1 MPEATATPALPPLRD
16 LQPGVSA
23 PLSIDWWQGLNGHLT
38 GGQVVTLSG
47 QPVLIATA
55 LDRNVYA
62 FSSTGDRLWT
72 AKVPGPAYTLAALET
87 ERFAVGDDAGYV
99 TLLDSAGQTVWQ
111 VKVGSRVTSV
121 APGLDGLLAG
131 GWDEQLVVLT
141 ADGRV
146 RWRADLDGP
155 VSGLVALD
163 DLAVAATASGSLW
176 AFDAAG
182 VQVWRLDAGAPLV
195 QIGRLDA
202 GMRDLILAGS
212 QDGRLLALDGTGT
225 LHWQHLLGP
234 GAPMWHSADLVAGP
248 DPEIVVGFGGDAPSL
263 ALLSVAG
270 EMLWRVSIPSPVMA
284 IDSLDLDGDGTLEI
298 LTGLA
303 DGEIRA
309 LDGQGLQR
317 SSIHVGLPV
326 WHLVVEGPQSA
337 FVLADV
343 IVRRIVAGPGA
354 AGKAWFPLPATV
366 TVPPRNLPRG
376 SEVPDGAMTLLF
388 MGDVTLGRSVER
400 QLERY
405 GPSYPWQ
412 HLRPLLDDAGLV
424 AVNLEGV
431 LSAQGQP
438 MDKSYLIRAHPRWAQ
453 SLRDGGIDL
462 VTVANNHLLDYGQ
475 PGLKE
480 TLDTLDNY
488 GIAFVG
494 GARAGQADQVH
505 EPVVIASNGVRVAI
519 LGYAAARWNGS
530 EDVPVTDQV
539 AWAEPVAVKR
549 DVQAARQKADV
560 VVVLLHAGTE
570 YDVQPSADQVAV
582 AHAAVDAGATLVV
595 GHHPHV
601 TQTVE
606 QYDQGLIVYSLGDAV
621 FDIPRPAAMQ
631 GDLLRVHLT
640 AEGLAQAE
648 LWPFWIDQ
656 AIQPRLLADEQGNPL
671 FRIVYPR

>member
-1 MPEATATPALPPLRD
+1 
-16 LQPGVSA
+16 
-23 PLSIDWWQGLNGHLT
+23 
-38 GGQVVTLSG
+38 VVTLSG

-131 GWDEQLVVLT
+131 GWDEQLVALT

-234 GAPMWHSADLVAGP
+234 GAPVWHSADWVAGP

-270 EMLWRVSIPSPVMA
+270 EMLWRVSIPFPVMA

-303 DGEIRA
+303 DGQIRV

-354 AGKAWFPLPATV
+354 AGKAWFPPPATV

-388 MGDVTLGRSVER
+388 LGDVTLGRSVER

-424 AVNLEGV
+424 AVNLRECC
-431 LSAQGQP
+431 
-438 MDKSYLIRAHPRWAQ
+438 R
-453 SLRDGGIDL
+453 LRDNL
-462 VTVANNHLLDYGQ
+462 WTKVT
-475 PGLKE
+475 
-480 TLDTLDNY
+480 
-488 GIAFVG
+488 
-494 GARAGQADQVH
+494 
-505 EPVVIASNGVRVAI
+505 
-519 LGYAAARWNGS
+519 
-530 EDVPVTDQV
+530 
-539 AWAEPVAVKR
+539 
-549 DVQAARQKADV
+549 
-560 VVVLLHAGTE
+560 
-570 YDVQPSADQVAV
+570 
-582 AHAAVDAGATLVV
+582 
-595 GHHPHV
+595 
-601 TQTVE
+601 
-606 QYDQGLIVYSLGDAV
+606 
-621 FDIPRPAAMQ
+621 
-631 GDLLRVHLT
+631 
-640 AEGLAQAE
+640 
-648 LWPFWIDQ
+648 
-656 AIQPRLLADEQGNPL
+656 
-671 FRIVYPR
+671 